1 MKDIKVKPTNT
12 KPKILEKVSNIP
24 KDAKS
29 VMKEQLINQAE
40 NLKPEFK
47 DKSQENATDY
57 ATGKIESG
65 AGNGKANSAG
75 GKSYCKGNKICR
87 G

>member
-1 MKDIKVKPTNT
+1 MKDIKIKPTNT

-40 NLKPEFK
+40 NLNPQFK

-65 AGNGKANSAG
+65 IETAV
-75 GKSYCKGNKICR
+75 NKTKEINQNYQMHL
-87 G
+87 